1 MLDGYYS
8 ERDMLYYHLKD
19 ICVKGWNYMLN
30 FILRHIKTMYYIVII
45 ILVIFLVKYMY
56 DQFTGEIVTEDFV
69 IEEKKVLP
77 VSSRRPDNQ
86 YVIIAEDKE
95 FKIDKEDYDNI
106 EIGDRVYVNY
116 NVKTLFVNEV
126 LNVRNLD

>member
-1 MLDGYYS
+1 MAVL
-8 ERDMLYYHLKD
+8 
-19 ICVKGWNYMLN
+19 
-30 FILRHIKTMYYIVII
+30 
-45 ILVIFLVKYMY
+45 LVKYMY
-56 DQFTGEIVTEDFV
+56 DQFTGEVVTEDFV